1 MNEYGTSLLEQVQT
15 EISEVKPFGFQ
26 AVTVVL
32 RQQGKSTA
40 DHIHILSDWNE
51 SSSVSQFLYVF
62 DEVK

>member
-1 MNEYGTSLLEQVQT
+1 MNECGPNLLEQIQT
-15 EISEVKPFGFQ
+15 EISEVKQFGFQ

-32 RQQGKSTA
+32 RQQVKSTA
-40 DHIHILSDWNE
+40 DHIHILSDWHE